1 MANDSFSQQALA
13 KDSRFLLRLQ
23 SALGKVAWQVLSELT
38 SVPNHAQRVVFARQ
52 ILSNPAGFAQT
63 FAPWFVMRTN
73 VLAFATTYDFVSG
86 AVLTAA
92 GDADIESQLSTDWNV
107 LSGV

>member
-23 SALGKVAWQVLSELT
+23 SALGKVAWQVLTEAT
-38 SVPNHAQRVVFARQ
+38 NTPNHIQRVAFARQ
-52 ILSNPAGFAQT
+52 IISNPAGFAQMY
-63 FAPWFVMRTN
+63 APWFVMRTN
-73 VLAFATTYDFVSG
+73 VLGFVTLYNFENG
-86 AVLTAA
+86 EVTTAA
-92 GDADIESQLSTDWNV
+92 GDADIESQLNSDWNI